1 VIRKVAHEPV
11 TRTLEKYHITI
22 ILKSRENPEEWIT
35 DVINNYLQ
43 DPETGNKDEVIS
55 IVTSIINR

>member
-1 VIRKVAHEPV
+1 MIRKVAHEPV
-11 TRTLEKYHITI
+11 TRKLDKYQITI

-43 DPETGNKDEVIS
+43 DPETGNMDEVIS
-55 IVTSIINR
+55 IVTSITNR